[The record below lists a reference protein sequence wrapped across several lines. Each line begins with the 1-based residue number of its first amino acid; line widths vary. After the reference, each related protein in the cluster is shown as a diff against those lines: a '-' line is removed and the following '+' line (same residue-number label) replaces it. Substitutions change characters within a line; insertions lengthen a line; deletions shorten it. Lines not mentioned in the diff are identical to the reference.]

1 MSAFVQ
7 ARRSARETLLLA
19 ERSLRHIP
27 RVPEKLADATVMPIV
42 FIFTFA
48 YVFGSAIS
56 VPGGGSYHEYLIGGM
71 FAQGA
76 FQPLQGL
83 AVGVAEDMRTGLV
96 DRLRVLPIGRA
107 AFLTGRNLADLAER
121 VLGSVVFIILGLVV
135 GWRVHTGVGDFL
147 AAFALIQLFAFAC
160 SWVGTWVGLK
170 VRSGE
175 GAQQLLFLLV
185 FPLMF
190 VSGTF
195 VPINGMPDVLRV
207 IAEWNPLTAAATAC
221 RQLFGNPTGAVP
233 DVWPLNHPVIT
244 TLLWCAAITMV
255 FMPLAIR
262 RYRRIGR

>member
-1 MSAFVQ
+1 MSVFADT
-7 ARRSARETLLLA
+7 RRGVRETLLLA

-27 RVPEKLADATVMPIV
+27 RVPEKLADATIMPIV

-56 VPGGGSYHEYLIGGM
+56 VPGGGDYHEYLIGGM

-76 FQPLQGL
+76 IQPLQGL

-121 VLGSVVFIILGLVV
+121 VLGSVVFILLGLVV
-135 GWRVHTGVGDFL
+135 GWRVHSSVGDFL
-147 AAFALIQLFAFAC
+147 AAFLLIQWLAFAC
-160 SWVGTWVGLK
+160 SWLGTWVGLI

-175 GAQQLLFLLV
+175 GAQQLLFLFV

-195 VPINGMPDVLRV
+195 VPIGGMPAVLRIV
-207 IAEWNPLTAAATAC
+207 AEWNPLTAAATAT
-221 RQLFGNPTGAVP
+221 RQLFGNPLGAVP
-233 DVWPLNHPVIT
+233 DVWALQHPIVTTVLWGAVIT
-244 TLLWCAAITMV
+244 AV

>member
-1 MSAFVQ
+1 MSVFADT
-7 ARRSARETLLLA
+7 RRTARETLLLA

-27 RVPEKLADATVMPIV
+27 RVPEKLADATIMPIV

-56 VPGGGSYHEYLIGGM
+56 VPGGGNYHEYLIGGM

-76 FQPLQGL
+76 LQPLQGL

-121 VLGSVVFIILGLVV
+121 MLGSVVFMILGLIV
-135 GWRVHTGVGDFL
+135 GWRVHTGVADFL
-147 AAFALIQLFAFAC
+147 AAFFLIQLFAFAC
-160 SWVGTWVGLK
+160 SWAGTWVGLK

-175 GAQQLLFLLV
+175 GAQQLVFLFM

-195 VPINGMPDVLRV
+195 VPIGGMPDVLRTV
-207 IAEWNPLTAAATAC
+207 AEWNPLTAAATAC
-221 RQLFGNPTGAVP
+221 RQLFGNPTGGVP
-233 DVWPLNHPVIT
+233 DVWPLQHPVIA
-244 TLLWCAAITMV
+244 TLLWCAAITVV

-262 RYRRIGR
+262 RYRMIGR

>member
-1 MSAFVQ
+1 VSAFVG

-27 RVPEKLADATVMPIV
+27 RVPEKLADATIMPIV

-121 VLGSVVFIILGLVV
+121 ILGSVVFILLGLVV

-147 AAFALIQLFAFAC
+147 AAFGLIQLFAFAC
-160 SWVGTWVGLK
+160 SWLGTWVGLK

-175 GAQQLLFLLV
+175 GAQQLLFMFV

-195 VPINGMPDVLRV
+195 VPIGGMPDVLRV
-207 IAEWNPLTAAATAC
+207 LAEWNPLTAAATAC

-244 TLLWCAAITMV
+244 TLLWCVAITAV

-262 RYRRIGR
+262 RYRMIGR

>member
-1 MSAFVQ
+1 VSAFVS

-27 RVPEKLADATVMPIV
+27 RVPEKLADATIMPIV

-48 YVFGSAIS
+48 YVFGSAIT
-56 VPGGGSYHEYLIGGM
+56 VPGGGDYHEYLIGGM

-121 VLGSVVFIILGLVV
+121 VLGSVVFILLGLIV
-135 GWRVHTGVGDFL
+135 GWRVHTDVWHFL
-147 AAFALIQLFAFAC
+147 AAFALIQAFAFAC
-160 SWVGTWVGLK
+160 SWVGTWVGLIA
-170 VRSGE
+170 RSGE
-175 GAQQLLFLLV
+175 GAQQMLFMV
-185 FPLMF
+185 IFPLMF

-195 VPINGMPDVLRV
+195 VPIGGMPAVLRT

-221 RQLFGNPTGAVP
+221 RELFGNPTGAVP
-233 DVWPLNHPVIT
+233 DVWSLQHPVIT
-244 TLLWCAAITMV
+244 TLIWCAAITAL

>member
-1 MSAFVQ
+1 MSAFVA

-27 RVPEKLADATVMPIV
+27 RVPEKLADATIMPIV

-48 YVFGSAIS
+48 YVFGSAIR
-56 VPGGGSYHEYLIGGM
+56 VPGGGDYHEYLIGGM

-76 FQPLQGL
+76 IQPLQGL
-83 AVGVAEDMRTGLV
+83 AVGVAEDMRTGLI
-96 DRLRVLPIGRA
+96 DRLRVLPISRA

-121 VLGSVVFIILGLVV
+121 VLGSVVFIVLGLIV
-135 GWRVHTGVGDFL
+135 GWRVHTGVGDFV
-147 AAFALIQLFAFAC
+147 AAFLLIQLLAFAC
-160 SWVGTWVGLK
+160 SWLGTWVGLV

-175 GAQQLLFLLV
+175 GAQQLLFLFI

-195 VPINGMPDVLRV
+195 VPIGGMPTVLRLV
-207 IAEWNPLTAAATAC
+207 AEYNPLTAAATAT

-233 DVWPLNHPVIT
+233 DAWPLQHPIAAT
-244 TLLWCAAITMV
+244 ILWAVAITGV